1 MIINGIELPAMFD
14 FSESKPWDLVHFIDT
29 KVVWKF
35 GSYDNNVSLD
45 LLCATLGVESPKTDM
60 SGDKVKD
67 VFWIEKDLKKIAEY
81 CEGDVYALA
90 SCYLKM
96 KNIQTKLTK

>member
-1 MIINGIELPAMFD
+1 MFD